1 MGLLRK
7 IDKHLEEYLLSFLL
21 STTVILI
28 AVQVFMRYVMHASP
42 SWTEELARYLFIWM
56 VYIGIS
62 YGVKMQRHI
71 KVDAIML
78 ILPFKAQKYL
88 LIFSNI
94 LFIVFCVFIIQQG
107 TAVAMNLLSF
117 GQTSPALSI
126 PMGYIYMA
134 SPIGFSLAIIRLVQ
148 NIVVIVSELKGLNQE
163 NNIVGSTIRTSD
175 SR

>member
-7 IDKHLEEYLLSFLL
+7 IDKHLEEYLLSVIL

-28 AVQVFMRYVMHASP
+28 TVQVFMRYVMHASP

-71 KVDAIML
+71 KVDAILL
-78 ILPFKAQKYL
+78 ILPHKAQKLL
-88 LIFSNI
+88 LILSNV
-94 LFIVFCVFIIQQG
+94 LFIVFCVFIIYQG

-117 GQTSPALSI
+117 GQTSPALSV

-148 NIVVIVSELKGLNQE
+148 NIVVIVSELKELNQE
-163 NNIVGSTIRTSD
+163 NNIVGSTVRTSD